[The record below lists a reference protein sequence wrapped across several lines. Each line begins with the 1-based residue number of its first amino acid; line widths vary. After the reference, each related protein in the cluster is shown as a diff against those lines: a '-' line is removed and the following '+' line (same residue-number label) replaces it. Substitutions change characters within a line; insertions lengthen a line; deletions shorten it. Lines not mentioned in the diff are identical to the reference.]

1 MHPIRDNADM
11 TTPAP
16 TRYFIGLMSGTSL
29 DGVDGVLCQINDHG
43 DVQVVQH
50 VHEAFHP
57 RTREVAYTLNQAGH
71 NELHLAAQLGT
82 QLAHDY
88 SAVCRRLFQA
98 HDLSASAVCAIG
110 AHGQTVRHQPEAA
123 STLAGDASVGYS
135 VQANHPALLAEHTGI
150 DVIADFRAR
159 DLAAGG
165 QGAPLVPAF
174 HRGVFGRAGVDVAVL
189 NIGGIANASVL
200 AGNGGLAGCDTGP
213 GNVLLDLWAQQHLGT
228 LFDTDGAWGGSGRV
242 APALLAHFLSDPF
255 FQHNQARQPSSTGRD
270 DFNATWLHKT
280 LTAFPAVEALEAVDV
295 QATLGALTAQSAA
308 TQVRHLLQH
317 LHTTSTE
324 PAQLL
329 VCGGGAYNQQL
340 MQLLQQALPQTH
352 VTTTDT
358 VGLPVLQVEAAA
370 FAWLAWCFVTHRSG
384 NAIQA
389 TGAKGP
395 RILGALYPK

>member
-1 MHPIRDNADM
+1 
-11 TTPAP
+11 
-16 TRYFIGLMSGTSL
+16 
-29 DGVDGVLCQINDHG
+29 
-43 DVQVVQH
+43 
-50 VHEAFHP
+50 
-57 RTREVAYTLNQAGH
+57 
-71 NELHLAAQLGT
+71 
-82 QLAHDY
+82 
-88 SAVCRRLFQA
+88 
-98 HDLSASAVCAIG
+98 
-110 AHGQTVRHQPEAA
+110 
-123 STLAGDASVGYS
+123 
-135 VQANHPALLAEHTGI
+135 
-150 DVIADFRAR
+150 
-159 DLAAGG
+159 
-165 QGAPLVPAF
+165 
-174 HRGVFGRAGVDVAVL
+174 
-189 NIGGIANASVL
+189 
-200 AGNGGLAGCDTGP
+200 
-213 GNVLLDLWAQQHLGT
+213 
-228 LFDTDGAWGGSGRV
+228 
-242 APALLAHFLSDPF
+242 
-255 FQHNQARQPSSTGRD
+255 
-270 DFNATWLHKT
+270 